1 MDFTDEIPNFI
12 TKYEPKFLSLQKTCN
27 LDLPFTNLILIT
39 KSYTVYLI
47 QCPNIIHAKVIL

>member
-1 MDFTDEIPNFI
+1 MEFTDELPNFI

-27 LDLPFTNLILIT
+27 LDLPFTNFILIT